1 MKDGINKNSISKRST
16 FYSFTNNNFVLT
28 LKILCFIISVSNT
41 EGTFRNLISLS
52 SEIYLVINGTGNQ
65 TLMNNSFYLQPS
77 QVFVNGIYRESCKTF
92 CELEQ
97 EENNVTLVFNET
109 LNTCEMMFFG

>member
-1 MKDGINKNSISKRST
+1 M
-16 FYSFTNNNFVLT
+16 
-28 LKILCFIISVSNT
+28 IISIPIT
-41 EGTFRNLISLS
+41 EGTLRNLISLS

-77 QVFVNGIYRESCKTF
+77 KVYVNGIYRESCKTF

-97 EENNVTLVFNET
+97 EENNVTLIFNET